1 MSNPAWRIPITEE
14 QLRFLQETPG
24 AMERVEL
31 EVNREIARMYQC
43 HGDVHFDGCD
53 CPGQDYR
60 MDASEAV
67 DMATNHLLG
76 SERE

>member
-1 MSNPAWRIPITEE
+1 
-14 QLRFLQETPG
+14 
-24 AMERVEL
+24 MERVEL